1 MNRRNGHR
9 SRKSRDR
16 IGAIIRPDTPGEIQA
31 ASLYSPFFEET
42 WRNGS
47 TMTWQQFVERWENRF
62 EVPGRPGGRRGKPD
76 G

>member
-1 MNRRNGHR
+1 VLVVAGPRTRL
-9 SRKSRDR
+9 
-16 IGAIIRPDTPGEIQA
+16 TPGEIQA
-31 ASLYSPFFEET
+31 ANLSSPFFEET

-62 EVPGRPGGRRGKPD
+62 LVPSRPGGRRGDPE